1 MQSTIQ
7 PYFPEVGVLALPS
20 PYHEWNEYWKT
31 PHHIL
36 VRLAR
41 YFQVVWVNRAPG
53 WREVISQSRAIPK
66 ASFREPSRPGFQVYY
81 PEFWLP
87 TFGRPKWLG
96 DFTFDQRLRPARRM
110 LTDRGCKQIILHLWH
125 PQFRR
130 ALSSVPFNISCYHI
144 DDEYSF
150 SSVEMPP
157 DENEIQ
163 IIKSVD
169 QVFITSPGLMDKKG
183 KLNPHTTFAPHGVDY
198 RAYASPAPE
207 PSDLSKIPHPRIGY
221 TGVLKNQLNW
231 SLLDNLATQHPE
243 WSFVFVGYQAPHPEI
258 PDLIKRMSMH
268 CNVYFLGGKP
278 VHELALY
285 PQHFDVCVMPYRM
298 DDYTKYIYPLKL
310 HEYLAGGKP
319 IVGTPI
325 RSLLDFAHV
334 IKLASTQDEWSR
346 ALTESLASDAISID
360 QIEKRRSIAKQV
372 DWESLVH
379 DIARSMCNRLGPPY
393 RERFAALNLETF

>member
-1 MQSTIQ
+1 MQTTNH
-7 PYFPEVGVLALPS
+7 PYFPDIGVLALP
-20 PYHEWNEYWKT
+20 YHEWKEYWMT
-31 PHHIL
+31 PHHVL

-41 YFQVVWVNRAPG
+41 YFQVVWVHPAPG
-53 WREVISQSRAIPK
+53 WRKGISQGGVILKTRIP
-66 ASFREPSRPGFQVYY
+66 EPARPGFQVYY

-96 DFTFDQRLRPARRM
+96 DFTFDQRLRLARRM

-130 ALSSVPFNISCYHI
+130 ALSSALFNISCYHI

-169 QVFITSPGLMDKKG
+169 QVFIISPGLMDKKG
-183 KLNPHTTFAPHGVDY
+183 KLNPHTTFAPEGVDY
-198 RAYASPAPE
+198 RAYASPVPE
-207 PSDLSKIPHPRIGY
+207 PVDLSKIPHPRIGY
-221 TGVLKNQLNW
+221 TGMLKKQLDW
-231 SLLDNLATQHPE
+231 PLLDNLAMQHPE
-243 WSFVFVGYQAPHPEI
+243 WSFVFVGPQAPHPEVA
-258 PDLIKRMSMH
+258 DFIKKMSAQR
-268 CNVYFLGGKP
+268 NVFFLGGKP
-278 VHELALY
+278 AHALAVY
-285 PQHFDVCVMPYRM
+285 PQHFDICVMPYRM

-325 RSLLDFAHV
+325 RSLLEFAHV
-334 IKLASTQDEWSR
+334 IKLASTQEEWSR
-346 ALTESLASDAISID
+346 AVTESLAPDAISID
-360 QIEKRRSIAKQV
+360 QIEKRRSIARQF
-372 DWESLVH
+372 DWETLVH
-379 DIARSMCNRLGPPY
+379 DIARSMCNRLGPSY
-393 RERFAALNLETF
+393 REQFNAHNLETS